1 MQGTRRISTAL
12 PPIFERLSTRIEA
25 AWSSNRTRLAER
37 LTGTSWP
44 ISAQTRNTESW
55 SAPTATPRDLIP
67 APELSLFYP
76 TTGNFIAVV
85 GKAGQGSLVCRIRQA
100 MSGATVLPV
109 ESIAA
114 PRFLPSVD
122 FSDHVNYWN
131 AGYPAVMI
139 TDKAFYRNP
148 NHHPRR
154 DTADTLD
161 YPRMSRVVAGEVA
174 PIV

>member
-1 MQGTRRISTAL
+1 
-12 PPIFERLSTRIEA
+12 
-25 AWSSNRTRLAER
+25 
-37 LTGTSWP
+37 
-44 ISAQTRNTESW
+44 
-55 SAPTATPRDLIP
+55 
-67 APELSLFYP
+67 
-76 TTGNFIAVV
+76 
-85 GKAGQGSLVCRIRQA
+85 